1 MTRQSD
7 TLEAARATAEMWLS
21 SQIPVVPGTRRK
33 TTVFRNAAFAEATR
47 HAAHPRPDHHPAG
60 ERLAGVADG
69 WRRVV
74 TNTRERLMLWSPR
87 IDFVLRRMEGR
98 SSLYGVNPMSSLNY
112 DVSQSSRHGQP
123 STEGKAER
131 SRDGANPPD
140 GAEPFEADDIVD
152 EASRD
157 SFPASDAPAW
167 TPPGG
172 VGPRSRC

>member
-1 MTRQSD
+1 MRPT
-7 TLEAARATAEMWLS
+7 
-21 SQIPVVPGTRRK
+21 
-33 TTVFRNAAFAEATR
+33 
-47 HAAHPRPDHHPAG
+47 PRPDHHTAE

-74 TNTRERLMLWSPR
+74 TNTRERLTLWSPR
-87 IDFVLRRMEGR
+87 IDFVLRRMEGQ

-112 DVSQSSRHGQP
+112 DVSQTSRHGQP
-123 STEGKAER
+123 STGEKAER

-167 TPPGG
+167 TPVGG
-172 VGPRSRC
+172 VGPPSRC